1 MREPLHPLGAEASAA
16 SERSLFVHAD
26 RVPSPAPELSS
37 LHTTLGD
44 LVGRLAAIATEQR
57 STEGGEVL
65 ASELFAIEGALMSAH
80 RRLGR
85 ALLRTR

>member
-1 MREPLHPLGAEASAA
+1 M
-16 SERSLFVHAD
+16 HAG
-26 RVPSPAPELSS
+26 RVPSPSPELSS

-44 LVGRLAAIATEQR
+44 LVVRLAAIATEQR

-65 ASELFAIEGALMSAH
+65 ASELFAIEGTLMSAH

-85 ALLRTR
+85 ALLRAR

>member
-1 MREPLHPLGAEASAA
+1 MLPQAGADGRRRA
-16 SERSLFVHAD
+16 VVDVPIGHAGP
-26 RVPSPAPELSS
+26 VPSAAPELSS

-44 LVGRLAAIATEQR
+44 LVGRLATIATEQR

-65 ASELFAIEGALMSAH
+65 ASELFAIEGTLLSAH